1 MKRYLFFSICLIIA
15 ATQVSFENQHFL
27 VPILLGA
34 VFFVDRQA
42 IHVVLKIKYLLFLSI
57 LVFVIPALIG
67 QKNAHLFG
75 IPYSSRIFHISVEM
89 AYRSTFI
96 LLAIKIITRKITTE
110 QLVAAFQKIHLNQFS
125 EVFSISMKMTP
136 EIRKIFQRTF
146 SEFRRSKGSKNIISE
161 TYRFT
166 IKLFVNIL
174 FFAEDYHRKINGV
187 KP

>member
-1 MKRYLFFSICLIIA
+1 MKRYLFFSIFLVIA
-15 ATQVSFENQHFL
+15 ATQVSFENQRFL

-42 IHVVLKIKYLLFLSI
+42 LRTVLKVKFLLFLSI

-67 QKNAHLFG
+67 QKDAHLFG
-75 IPYSSRIFHISVEM
+75 IRYSSHIFHISVEM
-89 AYRSTFI
+89 AHRSIFI
-96 LLAIKIITRKITTE
+96 LLAVKIITRNITTE
-110 QLVAAFQKIHLNQFS
+110 QLVAGFQKIHLNQFS
-125 EVFSISMKMTP
+125 EVFSISMKMMP
-136 EIRKIFQRTF
+136 EIRGIFQRTF
-146 SEFRRSKGSKNIISE
+146 GEFRNSRGSRNIVAE

-166 IKLFVNIL
+166 IRLFVNIL